1 MKTFFQVKTAKLD
14 RMAKTALE
22 DKAAKADLEEALV
35 WTQTWIFPILDN
47 HEGMLTINI
56 KKNNTIKKDK

>member
-1 MKTFFQVKTAKLD
+1 MAKLD

-22 DKAAKADLEEALV
+22 GKVAKADLEEALV

-56 KKNNTIKKDK
+56 KKNNRIKKDK